1 MLDNH
6 DDSSVTINTNSQ
18 IKFKVTKLKSSF
30 CYYVDPYILV
40 KRTITVAGEGST
52 ESEKAT
58 DRNNKQASKIVHR
71 LLTA

>member
-1 MLDNH
+1 M
-6 DDSSVTINTNSQ
+6 
-18 IKFKVTKLKSSF
+18 TKLKSSF

-58 DRNNKQASKIVHR
+58 DRNNKQASNIVHR